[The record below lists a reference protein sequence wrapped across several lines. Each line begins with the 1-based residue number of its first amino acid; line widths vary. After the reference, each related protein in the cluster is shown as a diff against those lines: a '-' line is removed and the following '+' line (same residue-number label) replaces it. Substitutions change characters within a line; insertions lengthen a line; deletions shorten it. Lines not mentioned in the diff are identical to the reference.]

1 MVQKAHVLFWKNETQ
16 AENIETSN
24 SKDSALNMGH
34 ISLLDQNFYVRYT
47 FFKKRMVPSVG
58 IWQ

>member
-34 ISLLDQNFYVRYT
+34 ISLLDQNFYVRHT
-47 FFKKRMVPSVG
+47 FFKRIVPSVG